1 MWRSPFR
8 RILGF
13 SFVLTASW
21 ATAASAQDAASEI
34 SSSDTA
40 WMLASAALVLFM
52 TPGLALFYGG
62 LVRSK
67 NVLSTMMH
75 SFGAMAVI
83 PIVWF
88 LWGYTL
94 AFGGDVWSVIG
105 NLDHLF
111 MRGVSWEEPAEGLA
125 ISQLLFATYQ
135 GMFAIITP
143 ALIAGAFAERMK
155 FSAYMLFIVL
165 WSTLVYSP
173 VCHWV
178 WGGGWLGG
186 LEVHDFAGGTVV
198 HISSGIAALAAA
210 IVIGKR
216 QGYPKS
222 PMMPHNLPWCALGAG
237 ILWFG
242 WFGFNGGSALG
253 SNGIAVLAFTTT
265 NLAAATAASTWV
277 LVEWFFRGRP
287 TMVGLATGAVAGL
300 VGITPA
306 AGFVTPGGAIV
317 IGAVTSAVC
326 YWFVSKKESFG
337 YDDSLDAFG
346 VHGVGGT
353 VGAIL
358 TGVLCAQTLGLSG
371 FADGEVSRGTLVG
384 LQVLGAAATIIYSF
398 VVSLILLKIIDA
410 VIGLKVDPDTEVAG
424 LDVNIH
430 GESGYSI

>member
-1 MWRSPFR
+1 MKTTPRYGAAAM
-8 RILGF
+8 GF
-13 SFVLTASW
+13 LIAG
-21 ATAASAQDAASEI
+21 AAQAQEAAEGVNA
-34 SSSDTA
+34 SDTA
-40 WMLASAALVLFM
+40 WLLASAALVLFM

-75 SFGAMAVI
+75 CFAAMAII
-83 PIVWF
+83 PLVWF
-88 LWGYTL
+88 GWGYSL
-94 AFGGDVWSVIG
+94 AFGSDYGGVIG
-105 NLDHLF
+105 GFDHLL
-111 MRGVSWEEPAEGLA
+111 MRGVSWEEAADGLG

-155 FSAYMLFIVL
+155 FSAYLLFIIL
-165 WSTLVYSP
+165 WSTVVYSP

-178 WGGGWLGG
+178 WGGGWLGAW
-186 LEVHDFAGGTVV
+186 EVHDFAGGTVV

-210 IVIGKR
+210 LVIGKR
-216 QGYPKS
+216 QGYPRTA
-222 PMMPHNLPWCALGAG
+222 MMPHNLPWCALGAG

-242 WFGFNGGSALG
+242 WFGFNGGSALA
-253 SNGIAVLAFTTT
+253 SDGIAGLAFATT
-265 NLAAATAASTWV
+265 NLAAAAAAATWFI
-277 LVEWFFRGRP
+277 LEWFFRGKA
-287 TMVGLATGAVAGL
+287 TMLGLATGGVAGL

-306 AGFVTPGGAIV
+306 AGFVAPGSAIL
-317 IGAVTSAVC
+317 IGAAASAVC

-358 TGVLCAQTLGLSG
+358 TGVFCVRELGLDG
-371 FADGEVSRGTLVG
+371 FAAGEVTRGTLVG
-384 LQVLGAAATIIYSF
+384 LQALGAAVTMVYSF
-398 VVSLILLKIIDA
+398 VVSWFLLKVVDSL
-410 VIGLKVDPDTEVAG
+410 VGLRVDPDTEIAG

-430 GESGYSI
+430 GESGYTL